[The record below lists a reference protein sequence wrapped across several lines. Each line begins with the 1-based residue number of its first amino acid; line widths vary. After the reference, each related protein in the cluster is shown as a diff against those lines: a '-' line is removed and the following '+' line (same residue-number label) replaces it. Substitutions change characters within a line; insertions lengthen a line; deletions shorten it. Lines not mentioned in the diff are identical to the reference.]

1 MEATKD
7 AMKKRMLQIPIIKKQ
22 KLQKTESIK
31 SSVINRLVFDVL
43 QIIKSNHI
51 SWSRSEL
58 IRKLAWDVFEN
69 QELLTALESNSRV
82 ILNRQDQSL
91 TYSPL
96 YKINN
101 AQELILVLKN
111 CFGVMDIKILADS
124 WPDIYSEL
132 DQMQESRQVLII
144 NVKDE
149 PRYIALDEPELYLE
163 MDQEYKDYYSQVAIP
178 DQDLVL
184 KELRKAGL
192 KEAQVASLESKT
204 ESSDQVVKKKKF
216 NKRTRITNTHLE
228 GYDVRN
234 Q

>member
-69 QELLTALESNSRV
+69 QELLSALEINSRV
-82 ILNRQDQSL
+82 VLNRQDQSL
-91 TYSPL
+91 RYSPL

-101 AQELILVLKN
+101 SQDLILVLKS

-132 DQMQESRQVLII
+132 DQMQECRQVLII

-163 MDQEYKDYYSQVAIP
+163 MDLEYKNYYSQVVIP

-204 ESSDQVVKKKKF
+204 ESSEVVKKKKF